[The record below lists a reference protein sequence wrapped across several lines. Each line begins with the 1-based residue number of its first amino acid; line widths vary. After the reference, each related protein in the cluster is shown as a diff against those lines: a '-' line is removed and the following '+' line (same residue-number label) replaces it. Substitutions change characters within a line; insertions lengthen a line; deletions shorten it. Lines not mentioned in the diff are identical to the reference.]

1 MLASVIAS
9 GLTIAGFYLQCAC
22 ARNNPHGLGVRCVSS
37 NMTDTNGKPS
47 TAEEQQRFEAYAEE
61 DVLPP
66 QSDEKNGADTQAPR
80 DPDAAREPDTGL
92 EIPHLKEPA
101 PGTAPG
107 IEHDQLADMA
117 SKTGECRVTVIDYCN
132 DRIQRQVVT
141 DIEDFLVHHRPE
153 WTAVRW
159 INVDGL
165 SDMAVI
171 QALAEKYELHP
182 LAIEDML
189 HANQRPKVEWYT
201 GTEFKRA
208 RLFVLARM
216 VQQIEGKVASEQ
228 ISMFLGH
235 KTVLTFQ
242 ETPGDVWDP
251 IRERVKKNG
260 SRLRNNDASFL
271 AYALLDAIVDQC
283 FPILEQFGDKIEDLE
298 DRILTKPT
306 PETVQEV
313 YQLKRQLLLLRRAV
327 WPMREVVISL
337 QREQHECLSEVT
349 RTYLRDVYDHSVQ
362 IIDII
367 ETYREMSTS
376 LTETYMNSMSFRMNE
391 VMKVLTIIGTIF
403 IPLTFL
409 AGVYG
414 MNMPIPENTGEFSHY
429 SYPAFWIVCIVI
441 SGGLLYYFRRRGWL

>member
-1 MLASVIAS
+1 MADA
-9 GLTIAGFYLQCAC
+9 
-22 ARNNPHGLGVRCVSS
+22 
-37 NMTDTNGKPS
+37 DGKPS
-47 TAEEQQRFEAYAEE
+47 SAEEQSRLEAYAEE
-61 DVLPP
+61 DVRPP
-66 QSDEKNGADTQAPR
+66 HVDEDVEETSQELALGN
-80 DPDAAREPDTGL
+80 GL
-92 EIPHLKEPA
+92 EIPHLSEPA

-107 IEHDQLADMA
+107 IEHDQLAAMPTVA
-117 SKTGECRVTVIDYCN
+117 GGQCRVTVIDYCP
-132 DRIQRQVVT
+132 DKIQRTVVT

-153 WTAVRW
+153 WTSVRW

-171 QALAEKYELHP
+171 HAMAEKYELHP

-189 HANQRPKVEWYT
+189 HANQRPKVEWYI

-208 RLFVLARM
+208 RLFIIARM
-216 VQQIEGKVASEQ
+216 VQQIEGKLDSEQ

-251 IRERVKKNG
+251 IRERLKKTG
-260 SRLRNNDASFL
+260 SRLRENDASFL
-271 AYALLDAIVDQC
+271 MYALLDAIVDQC
-283 FPILEQFGDKIEDLE
+283 FPILEQFGDRIEELE
-298 DRILTKPT
+298 DRILSQPT

-337 QREQHECLSEVT
+337 QREQHECLSEMT

-367 ETYREMSTS
+367 ETYREMATS
-376 LTETYMNSMSFRMNE
+376 LTETYMTSMSFRMNE

-403 IPLTFL
+403 IPLTFI

-414 MNMPIPENTGEFSHY
+414 MNFEYLPEFKWQYGYHM
-429 SYPAFWIVCIVI
+429 FWGICITV
-441 SGGLLYYFRRRGWL
+441 SGGLLYYFKRKGWL

>member
-1 MLASVIAS
+1 MADGDKNSE
-9 GLTIAGFYLQCAC
+9 
-22 ARNNPHGLGVRCVSS
+22 
-37 NMTDTNGKPS
+37 
-47 TAEEQQRFEAYAEE
+47 AEEQQRLEAYAEE
-61 DVLPP
+61 DVRPP
-66 QSDEKNGADTQAPR
+66 HLATEENEPEK
-80 DPDAAREPDTGL
+80 AAVPAMEIGEGL
-92 EIPHLKEPA
+92 EIPHLREPA
-101 PGTAPG
+101 PGIAPG
-107 IEHDQLADMA
+107 IEHEQLAAMPN
-117 SKTGECRVTVIDYCN
+117 TGIGRCHVTVIDYCL
-132 DRIQRQVVT
+132 DKIQVTDVT

-153 WTAVRW
+153 WTSVRW

-165 SDMAVI
+165 ADMAVI
-171 QALAEKYELHP
+171 HAIAEKYELHP

-208 RLFVLARM
+208 RLFVIARM
-216 VQQIEGKVASEQ
+216 VQQIEGKLMSEQ

-242 ETPGDVWDP
+242 ATPGDVWDP
-251 IRERVKKNG
+251 IRDRLKKTG
-260 SRLRNNDASFL
+260 SRLRQNDASFL
-271 AYALLDAIVDQC
+271 TYALLDAIVDQC
-283 FPILEQFGDKIEDLE
+283 FPILEHFGDRIEELE
-298 DRILTKPT
+298 DRILSHPT

-337 QREQHECLSEVT
+337 QREQHECLSEMT

-367 ETYREMSTS
+367 ETYREMATS

-403 IPLTFL
+403 IPLTFI

-414 MNMPIPENTGEFSHY
+414 MNFKKNFPELDWEYGYAS
-429 SYPAFWIVCIVI
+429 FWVVCLVVT
-441 SGGLLYYFRRRGWL
+441 GGLLYYFKRRKWL